1 MANSDRPAHVG
12 EVLQRMRLVDNPAL
26 RDFIDEQERANDDAR
41 DELRRRAS
49 ERDGEVRGA
58 RL

>member
-26 RDFIDEQERANDDAR
+26 RDFIDEQERANEDAR
-41 DELRRRAS
+41 VALRERAS
-49 ERDGEVRGA
+49 ERVGDLPAA
-58 RL
+58 RS